1 MNSFN
6 TKQQLKDTESA
17 IRNNLIDLLSEL
29 RGFKFVITLVLECKK
44 LGSDD
49 EIKCSSFN
57 SNSKVETIINESD
70 IDDLFELIYVTTIS
84 NTKISWKRFMS
95 DY

>member
-17 IRNNLIDLLSEL
+17 IRNSLIDLLSEL
-29 RGFKFVITLVLECKK
+29 RGFKLVITLVLEFKK

-70 IDDLFELIYVTTIS
+70 INDLFELIYVTTIS

-95 DY
+95 GY